1 MLVSCLSVLSGIP
14 CEGEMALKECPAP
27 RAWVTLADDYNQ
39 KSRQVLKFKV
49 TAVCDKVSLISQ
61 WGLAAAAKGQRGLLE
76 T

>member
-1 MLVSCLSVLSGIP
+1 MLVSCLSLLSGIL
-14 CEGEMALKECPAP
+14 CEGKMAFKECPQ
-27 RAWVTLADDYNQ
+27 AWVTLAEDYNQ